1 MMSLSS
7 FMPLEIV
14 VEHVKITKKN
24 QARMIDSAARK
35 FMHIYL
41 YIYGQALHHRLHI
54 NRIILIRMLK

>member
-41 YIYGQALHHRLHI
+41 YIWASFAPSAPHQSDHF
-54 NRIILIRMLK
+54 N